1 MIIEITKHDTEL
13 IKELENKFSTI
24 FSSSNKIIDDMKN
37 NIFSKYFI
45 YLQESNIIGF
55 INYYDIYDRFEIAN
69 IFVLEE
75 YRNNK
80 VASKLLEHIIALGEI
95 KKITNITLEVKKD
108 NIYAI
113 KLYKK
118 YNFETVALRK
128 RYYNGIDGLL
138 MERKMVQK

>member
-80 VASKLLEHIIALGEI
+80 VASKLMEHIIALGEI

>member
-80 VASKLLEHIIALGEI
+80 VASKLMEHIIALGEI

-138 MERKMVQK
+138 MERKMM

>member
-13 IKELENKFSTI
+13 INELENKFSTI

-80 VASKLLEHIIALGEI
+80 VASKLLEYIIALGEI

>member
-118 YNFETVALRK
+118 YNFETIALRK

>member
-80 VASKLLEHIIALGEI
+80 VASKLMEHIIALGEI

-118 YNFETVALRK
+118 YNFETIALRK